1 MKNIFNYIVV
11 GIIIVLTV
19 TSCSRKKDKF
29 LNRSWHSL
37 NTKYNVL
44 YNGNVA
50 LESGKS
56 SVIAA
61 YKDNYWEILPVERLQ
76 ITDDI
81 VSSNKAKNPS
91 IELAEVKAVKAIQKH
106 GMNIKGKEKNPQ
118 IDEAYM
124 LLGKARYFD
133 NRFIPALESFN
144 YILFKYPASS
154 NINLAKIWRA
164 KTNLRLQNEDIAIE
178 NLKKLIELEDLS
190 KYDRAEATSTLAQA
204 YITNKA
210 LDSAITQLQVASRL
224 TRNNEQRGR
233 LHFIEG
239 QLYSTL
245 GKKDS
250 ANLAFDKVID
260 LNRRTPRVYMISAHL
275 EKIKNFDLKNG
286 DKLALQ
292 ELLEDL
298 ETNRENR
305 PFLDKIYHQI
315 ANYQLQNGSDST
327 AISYFNKSL
336 RTNSEDDYLKV
347 VNYQTL
353 GDLNFDYSEYSLAG
367 SYYDSTLLSLK
378 ENSKSFRAIKRKR
391 ENLEDVIYYESIA
404 QDNDSILSVVAMS
417 DADKETYFQSYIET
431 LKLEE
436 EASEKAAASSGSA
449 LGASQNIVTKK
460 GKSFYFYN
468 PTTVAFGKNEFIRI
482 WGDRA
487 LEPNWRWSSKS
498 TKSDSEAPDEEAKA
512 AEAIEEE
519 EQKRYSVDFYLAQ
532 IPTEEKVLDSI
543 AKERNF
549 AYYQLGLIYKDKFKE
564 YKLAKDKLEQLL
576 KQDPEERL
584 VLPAK
589 YNLYKLYA
597 LLDLKRLQALIKSDI
612 IENHPDSRYAEILLN
627 PESALS
633 NIENSPETRYNNLY
647 AQFELGEYQQVIDG
661 CDLQIIRLDGDQ
673 IVPKLELLKVTSKAR
688 LFGFEAYK
696 EGLNF
701 VALNYPSSME
711 GKKAARM
718 YETVIPQLES
728 AEFVQDSTQT
738 NFKTIF
744 KFEASE
750 TDKIKDFE
758 EDLKIAVED
767 IDYFKLSVSKDR
779 YDTNTI
785 FVVVHGLKSVQGA
798 FGFAE
803 ILKNKNDFKISKSF
817 FGISSKNYQT
827 VQIHKNLE
835 AYLET
840 IN

>member
-1 MKNIFNYIVV
+1 LKNIFNYIVV

-19 TSCSRKKDKF
+19 TSCSRKKDRF
-29 LNRSWHSL
+29 LNRAWHSV
-37 NTKYNVL
+37 NTKYNIL

-50 LESGKS
+50 LESGKT

-81 VSSNKAKNPS
+81 DFRNKAKNLS

-118 IDEAYM
+118 IDEAFM

-133 NRFIPALESFN
+133 NRFIPALEAFN
-144 YILFKYPASS
+144 YILFKYPASN

-164 KTNLRLQNEDIAIE
+164 KTNLRLQNEDIAIK
-178 NLKKLIELEDLS
+178 NLKRLIELEDLS
-190 KYDRAEATSTLAQA
+190 KYDIVEASSTLAQA
-204 YITNKA
+204 YITTKA
-210 LDSAITQLQVASRL
+210 LDSAITQLQVASQL
-224 TRNNEQRGR
+224 TKNNEQRGR

-239 QLYSTL
+239 QLYSAL

-260 LNRRTPRVYMISAHL
+260 LNRRSPRAYMISAHL
-275 EKIKNFDLKNG
+275 EKVKNFDLKNG
-286 DKLALQ
+286 DKLELQ

-315 ANYQLQNGSDST
+315 AKYQLQNESDST

-336 RTNSEDDYLKV
+336 RTNSEDDYLKA

-417 DADKETYFQSYIET
+417 DADKEVYFQSYIET

-436 EASEKAAASSGSA
+436 EVSEKAAASTGNSF
-449 LGASQNIVTKK
+449 GASQNAVTKK

-487 LEPNWRWSSKS
+487 LETNWRWSSKS
-498 TKSDSEAPDEEAKA
+498 AQSDTETTDEIEKA
-512 AEAIEEE
+512 AEAAEEE
-519 EQKRYSVDFYLAQ
+519 EQKRYSVDYYLAQ

-564 YKLAKDKLEQLL
+564 YKRAQNKLEYLL
-576 KQDPEERL
+576 KQNPEERL

-597 LLDLKRLQALIKSDI
+597 LLDLKRLQALAKSDI
-612 IENHPDSRYAEILLN
+612 IENFPDSRYAEILLN
-627 PESALS
+627 PESALL
-633 NIENSPETRYNNLY
+633 NNENSPETLYNNLY

-701 VALNYPSSME
+701 VALNYPSSIE
-711 GKKAARM
+711 GKKAAQM
-718 YETVIPQLES
+718 HETVIPQLES
-728 AEFVQDSTQT
+728 VEFVQDSTQT

-750 TDKIKDFE
+750 TDEIKAFDE
-758 EDLKIAVED
+758 SLSTAIED
-767 IDYFKLSVSKDR
+767 IDYFKLSISKDR

-803 ILKNKNDFKISKSF
+803 ILKNKNDFIISKPF

>member
-11 GIIIVLTV
+11 GIIIVLTI

-29 LNRSWHSL
+29 LNRSWHSV

-61 YKDNYWEILPVERLQ
+61 HKDNYWEILPVERLQ
-76 ITDDI
+76 VSDDI
-81 VSSNKAKNPS
+81 VLSNKSKNLS

-118 IDEAYM
+118 IDEAFM

-133 NRFIPALESFN
+133 NRFIPALEAFN

-164 KTNLRLQNEDIAIE
+164 KTNLRLQNEDIAIK
-178 NLKKLIELEDLS
+178 NLKKLIEFENLS
-190 KYDRAEATSTLAQA
+190 KYDTVEASSTLAQA
-204 YITNKA
+204 YITTKA
-210 LDSAITQLQVASRL
+210 LDSAITQLQIASRL
-224 TRNNEQRGR
+224 TKNNEQRGR

-250 ANLAFDKVID
+250 ANLAFDKVIN
-260 LNRRTPRVYMISAHL
+260 LNRRSPRVYMINAHL
-275 EKIKNFDLKNG
+275 EKVKNFDIKNG
-286 DKLALQ
+286 DKLVLQ
-292 ELLEDL
+292 EFFEDL

-305 PFLDKIYHQI
+305 PFLDRIYHQI
-315 ANYQLQNGSDST
+315 ANYHLQNKSDST

-336 RTNSEDDYLKV
+336 RTNSQDDYLKA

-353 GDLNFDYSEYSLAG
+353 GDLNFDYSEYSVAG
-367 SYYDSTLLSLK
+367 SYYDSTSLNLK

-417 DADKETYFQSYIET
+417 EADKKVYFQTYIET
-431 LKLEE
+431 LKQEQ
-436 EASEKAAASSGSA
+436 EASDKAAASTGRA
-449 LGASQNIVTKK
+449 LGSSQTLGAKK

-487 LEPNWRWSSKS
+487 LESNWRWSSKS
-498 TKSDSEAPDEEAKA
+498 SQLDTEATDEIAIA
-512 AEAIEEE
+512 AEEE

-564 YKLAKDKLEQLL
+564 YKRAKDKLEQLL
-576 KQDPEERL
+576 KQKPEERL

-589 YNLYKLYA
+589 YNLYKIYA
-597 LLDLKRLQALIKSDI
+597 SLDLKRLQALVKSDI
-612 IENHPDSRYAEILLN
+612 IENFPDSRYAEILLN
-627 PESALS
+627 PESALL
-633 NIENSPETRYNNLY
+633 NNKNSPETLYNNLY

-661 CDLQIIRLDGDQ
+661 CDLQIIRLDGEE
-673 IVPKLELLKVTSKAR
+673 IVPKLELLKVTAKAR

-701 VALNYPSSME
+701 VALNYPSSIE
-711 GKKAARM
+711 GKKAAQM

-728 AEFVQDSTQT
+728 KEFVQDSTQT

-744 KFEASE
+744 KFEESE
-750 TDKIKDFE
+750 TDEIKAFDE
-758 EDLKIAVED
+758 SLSSAIEDV
-767 IDYFKLSVSKDR
+767 DYFKLSVSKDR
-779 YDTNTI
+779 YDANTI

-803 ILKNKNDFKISKSF
+803 ILKNINDFKISKPF

-827 VQIHKNLE
+827 IQLHKNLE

>member
-1 MKNIFNYIVV
+1 LKNSFSY
-11 GIIIVLTV
+11 IIIGVLILSTV
-19 TSCSRKKDKF
+19 SSCSRKKDRF
-29 LNRSWHSL
+29 LNRSWHSV

-44 YNGNVA
+44 FNGNVA
-50 LESGKS
+50 LESGKTA
-56 SVIAA
+56 VITD

-76 ITDDI
+76 TTDAL
-81 VSSNKAKNPS
+81 VLSKKSKNPS
-91 IELAEVKAVKAIQKH
+91 IELAEVKAIKAIQKH

-133 NRFIPALESFN
+133 NRFIPALEAFN

-164 KTNLRLQNEDIAIE
+164 KTNLRLENEEVAIQ
-178 NLKKLIELEDLS
+178 NLKKLIEFEKLS
-190 KYDRAEATSTLAQA
+190 KNDIVEASSTLAQA
-204 YITNKA
+204 YITTKS
-210 LDSAITQLQVASRL
+210 LDSAITQLQVASQL
-224 TRNNEQRGR
+224 TKNNEQRGR

-239 QLYSTL
+239 QLYSIL

-250 ANLAFDKVID
+250 ANLAFDKVIT
-260 LNRRTPRVYMISAHL
+260 LNRRSPRAYMINAHL
-275 EKIKNFDLKNG
+275 EKIKNFDPKNG
-286 DKLALQ
+286 DKIALQ
-292 ELLEDL
+292 DLLEEL

-305 PFLDKIYHQI
+305 PFLDRIYHQI
-315 ANYQLQNGSDST
+315 AQYQLLNQSDSI
-327 AISYFNKSL
+327 AISYLNKSL
-336 RTNSEDDYLKV
+336 RTNSEDDYLTAR
-347 VNYQTL
+347 NYQIL
-353 GDLNFDYSEYSLAG
+353 GDLKFDYSEYSLAG
-367 SYYDSTLLSLK
+367 SYYDSTLLKLK
-378 ENSKSFRAIKRKR
+378 ENSKPYRAIKRKR
-391 ENLEDVIYYESIA
+391 DNLEDVIYYESIA
-404 QDNDSILSVVAMS
+404 KDNDSILSVVAMS
-417 DADKETYFQSYIET
+417 DTEKETYFQSYIDT
-431 LKLEE
+431 LKS
-436 EASEKAAASSGSA
+436 EALKKAAQSSENSFA
-449 LGASQNIVTKK
+449 TSQNSVTKK

-487 LEPNWRWSSKS
+487 LETNWRWSSKS
-498 TKSDSEAPDEEAKA
+498 AQSDLNEADEIAKA
-512 AEAIEEE
+512 EASEQ
-519 EQKRYSVDFYLAQ
+519 QKRFSVDYYLAQ
-532 IPTEEKVLDSI
+532 LPTQQKALDSI
-543 AKERNF
+543 SKERNF

-564 YKLAKDKLEQLL
+564 YKLAQDKLEQLL
-576 KQDPEERL
+576 KQNPEERL

-597 LLDLKRLQALIKSDI
+597 LLDLKRLQALIKRDI
-612 IENHPDSRYAEILLN
+612 IENHPDSRYAEVLLN

-633 NIENSPETRYNNLY
+633 NNENSPETLYNNLFT
-647 AQFELGEYQQVIDG
+647 QFEMGEYQQVIEG

-673 IVPKLELLKVTSKAR
+673 ILPKLELLKVTAKAR

-701 VALNYPSSME
+701 VALNYPNSIE

-750 TDKIKDFE
+750 TDEIKEFE
-758 EDLKIAVED
+758 ETLNTAIED
-767 IDYFKLSVSKDR
+767 VDYFKLSVSKDR
-779 YDTNTI
+779 YNTNTI

-798 FGFAE
+798 FGFVE
-803 ILKNKNDFKISKSF
+803 ILKDKSDLEISRPF

-835 AYLET
+835 SYLET

>member
-1 MKNIFNYIVV
+1 LKNIFSY
-11 GIIIVLTV
+11 IIIGVLILSTV
-19 TSCSRKKDKF
+19 SSCSRKKDRF
-29 LNRSWHSL
+29 LNRSWHSV

-44 YNGNVA
+44 FNGNVA
-50 LESGKS
+50 LESGKNT
-56 SVIAA
+56 VITT
-61 YKDNYWEILPVERLQ
+61 YKDNYWEILPIERLQ
-76 ITDDI
+76 TTDAITL
-81 VSSNKAKNPS
+81 NNTAKNPS

-133 NRFIPALESFN
+133 NRFIPAIEAFN

-164 KTNLRLQNEDIAIE
+164 KTNLRLQNEEVAIQ
-178 NLKKLIELEDLS
+178 NLKKLIELEELS
-190 KYDRAEATSTLAQA
+190 KHDMVEASSTLAQA
-204 YITNKA
+204 YITTKS

-224 TRNNEQRGR
+224 TKNNEQRGR
-233 LHFIEG
+233 FYFIEG

-250 ANLAFDKVID
+250 ANLAFDKVIG
-260 LNRRTPRVYMISAHL
+260 LNRRSPRAYMINAHL
-275 EKIKNFDLKNG
+275 EKIKNFDPKNG
-286 DKLALQ
+286 DKIALQ
-292 ELLEDL
+292 DLLEGL

-305 PFLDKIYHQI
+305 PFLDRIYHQI
-315 ANYQLQNGSDST
+315 AQYQLQNQSDSI

-336 RTNSEDDYLKV
+336 RTNSEDDYLTAK
-347 VNYQTL
+347 NYQIL

-367 SYYDSTLLSLK
+367 SYYDSTLLKLV
-378 ENSKSFRAIKRKR
+378 ENSKPYRAIKRKR
-391 ENLEDVIYYESIA
+391 DNLEDVIYYESIA
-404 QDNDSILSVVAMS
+404 QVNDSILSVVAMS
-417 DADKETYFQSYIET
+417 DTEKETYFQSYIET
-431 LKLEE
+431 LKS
-436 EASEKAAASSGSA
+436 EALKKAVQSSENAF
-449 LGASQNIVTKK
+449 GASQNSVTKK

-487 LEPNWRWSSKS
+487 LETNWRWSSKS
-498 TKSDSEAPDEEAKA
+498 AQSDLKEVDEITKTS
-512 AEAIEEE
+512 EE
-519 EQKRYSVDFYLAQ
+519 EQQKRFSVEYYLAQ
-532 IPTEEKVLDSI
+532 LPTQEKVLDSI
-543 AKERNF
+543 SKERNF

-564 YKLAKDKLEQLL
+564 HKLAQDKLEQLL
-576 KQDPEERL
+576 KQNPEERL

-627 PESALS
+627 PESALA
-633 NIENSPETRYNNLY
+633 NNENSPETRYNNLY
-647 AQFELGEYQQVIDG
+647 AQFELGEYQQVIEG

-673 IVPKLELLKVTSKAR
+673 IVPKLELLKVTAKAR

-701 VALNYPSSME
+701 VALNYPSSIE

-750 TDKIKDFE
+750 ADEIKEFKE
-758 EDLKIAVED
+758 TLSTAIEDV
-767 IDYFKLSVSKDR
+767 DYFKLSVSKDR

-803 ILKNKNDFKISKSF
+803 ILKDKNDLEISRPF

-835 AYLET
+835 SYLET

>member
-1 MKNIFNYIVV
+1 
-11 GIIIVLTV
+11 
-19 TSCSRKKDKF
+19 
-29 LNRSWHSL
+29 
-37 NTKYNVL
+37 
-44 YNGNVA
+44 
-50 LESGKS
+50 
-56 SVIAA
+56 
-61 YKDNYWEILPVERLQ
+61 
-76 ITDDI
+76 
-81 VSSNKAKNPS
+81 
-91 IELAEVKAVKAIQKH
+91 
-106 GMNIKGKEKNPQ
+106 
-118 IDEAYM
+118 
-124 LLGKARYFD
+124 
-133 NRFIPALESFN
+133 
-144 YILFKYPASS
+144 
-154 NINLAKIWRA
+154 
-164 KTNLRLQNEDIAIE
+164 
-178 NLKKLIELEDLS
+178 
-190 KYDRAEATSTLAQA
+190 
-204 YITNKA
+204 
-210 LDSAITQLQVASRL
+210 
-224 TRNNEQRGR
+224 
-233 LHFIEG
+233 
-239 QLYSTL
+239 
-245 GKKDS
+245 
-250 ANLAFDKVID
+250 
-260 LNRRTPRVYMISAHL
+260 MISAHL
-275 EKIKNFDLKNG
+275 EKVKNFDLENG

-315 ANYQLQNGSDST
+315 AKYQLQNQSDSI

-336 RTNSEDDYLKV
+336 RTNSEDDYLKAI
-347 VNYQTL
+347 NYQTL

-367 SYYDSTLLSLK
+367 SYYDSTLLNLK

-417 DADKETYFQSYIET
+417 DADKEVYFQSYIET

-436 EASEKAAASSGSA
+436 ASEKAAASTGNSF
-449 LGASQNIVTKK
+449 GASQNAVTKK

-487 LEPNWRWSSKS
+487 LETNWRWSSKS
-498 TKSDSEAPDEEAKA
+498 AQSDTEATDEIEKA
-512 AEAIEEE
+512 AEAAEEE

-532 IPTEEKVLDSI
+532 IPTEETVLDSI

-564 YKLAKDKLEQLL
+564 YKRAQSKLEQLL
-576 KQDPEERL
+576 KQNPEERL

-597 LLDLKRLQALIKSDI
+597 LLDLKRLQALAKSDI
-612 IENHPDSRYAEILLN
+612 IENFPDSRYAEILLN
-627 PESALS
+627 PESALL
-633 NIENSPETRYNNLY
+633 NNENSPETLYNNLY

-673 IVPKLELLKVTSKAR
+673 IVPKLELLKVTAKAR

-701 VALNYPSSME
+701 VALNYPSSIE
-711 GKKAARM
+711 GKKAAQM
-718 YETVIPQLES
+718 YATVIPQLES
-728 AEFVQDSTQT
+728 VEFVQDSTQT

-750 TDKIKDFE
+750 TDEIKAFDE
-758 EDLKIAVED
+758 SLSTAIED
-767 IDYFKLSVSKDR
+767 IDYFKLSISKDR

-803 ILKNKNDFKISKSF
+803 ILKNKNDFIISKPF

-827 VQIHKNLE
+827 VQIYKNLE

>member
-1 MKNIFNYIVV
+1 MKNSFNYIIV
-11 GIIIVLTV
+11 GILILLTV
-19 TSCSRKKDKF
+19 SSCSRKKDRF
-29 LNRSWHSL
+29 INRSWHAV
-37 NTKYNVL
+37 NTKYNIL
-44 YNGNVA
+44 FNGNVA
-50 LESGKS
+50 LESGKND
-56 SVIAA
+56 VITA

-76 ITDDI
+76 ISDAI
-81 VSSNKAKNPS
+81 VLDNKAKNSS

-133 NRFIPALESFN
+133 NRFIPALEAFN

-164 KTNLRLQNEDIAIE
+164 KTNIRLQNEDVAIQ
-178 NLKKLIELEDLS
+178 NLKKLIELEKLS
-190 KYDRAEATSTLAQA
+190 KYDIVEASSTLAQA
-204 YITNKA
+204 YITTKS
-210 LDSAITQLQVASRL
+210 LDSAITQLQMASKL
-224 TRNNEQRGR
+224 TKNNEQRGR

-239 QLYSTL
+239 QLYSNL

-250 ANLAFDKVID
+250 ANLAFDKVIA
-260 LNRRTPRVYMISAHL
+260 LNRRSPRVYMINAHL
-275 EKIKNFDLKNG
+275 EKIKNFDSKNG
-286 DKLALQ
+286 DKIALQ
-292 ELLEDL
+292 DLLEDL

-305 PFLDKIYHQI
+305 PFLDRIYHQI
-315 ANYQLQNGSDST
+315 AQYQLQNQSDST

-336 RTNSEDDYLKV
+336 RTNSEDQLLTAT
-347 VNYQTL
+347 NYQIL

-367 SYYDSTLLSLK
+367 SYYDSTLLNLK
-378 ENSKSFRAIKRKR
+378 ENSKPFREIKRKR
-391 ENLEDVIYYESIA
+391 DNLEDVIYYETIA
-404 QDNDSILSVVAMS
+404 RDNDSILSVVAMS
-417 DADKETYFQSYIET
+417 NKEREAYYQTYIEN
-431 LKLEE
+431 LKA
-436 EASEKAAASSGSA
+436 EAEALKKAEKSSENSFGIAQNSGF
-449 LGASQNIVTKK
+449 KK
-460 GKSFYFYN
+460 GKSFYFYS

-487 LEPNWRWSSKS
+487 LETNWRWSSESTQQGVKS
-498 TKSDSEAPDEEAKA
+498 EDEIVKVSK
-512 AEAIEEE
+512 EE
-519 EQKRYSVDFYLAQ
+519 EQKRYSVDYYLAQ
-532 IPTEEKVLDSI
+532 LPTQENVLDSI
-543 AKERNF
+543 SKERNF

-564 YKLAKDKLEQLL
+564 YKLSKDKLEQLL
-576 KQDPEERL
+576 NQNPEERL
-584 VLPAK
+584 ILPAK
-589 YNLYKLYA
+589 YNLYKVYA
-597 LLDLKRLQALIKSDI
+597 LLDLKRLQALAKADI
-612 IENHPDSRYAEILLN
+612 IENHPESRYAEILLN

-633 NIENSPETRYNNLY
+633 NNENSPETLYNNLY
-647 AQFELGEYQQVIDG
+647 AQFESGEYQQVIEG

-673 IVPKLELLKVTSKAR
+673 IIPKLELLKVTAKAR
-688 LFGFEAYK
+688 LFGFETYK

-701 VALNYPSSME
+701 VALNYPSSIE

-744 KFEASE
+744 KFKTSE
-750 TDKIKDFE
+750 TDEIKTFE
-758 EDLKIAVED
+758 ETLSTAIED
-767 IDYFKLSVSKDR
+767 VDYFKLSVSKDR

-798 FGFAE
+798 FGFVE
-803 ILKNKNDFKISKSF
+803 ILKDKNDLEISKPF

>member
-1 MKNIFNYIVV
+1 LKNIFNYIVV

-29 LNRSWHSL
+29 LNRSWHSV

-50 LESGKS
+50 LESGKA

-91 IELAEVKAVKAIQKH
+91 IELAEIKAVKAIQKH

-118 IDEAYM
+118 IDETYM

-133 NRFIPALESFN
+133 NRFIPALEAFN

-154 NINLAKIWRA
+154 NINLAKVWRA
-164 KTNLRLQNEDIAIE
+164 KTNLRLQNEDVAIK
-178 NLKKLIELEDLS
+178 NLKKLIQSEELS
-190 KYDRAEATSTLAQA
+190 KYDTVEASSTLAQA
-204 YITNKA
+204 YITTKA
-210 LDSAITQLQVASRL
+210 LDSAITQLQVASQL

-260 LNRRTPRVYMISAHL
+260 LNRRTPRAYMISAHL
-275 EKIKNFDLKNG
+275 EKIKNFDSENG

-315 ANYQLQNGSDST
+315 AKYQLQNESDST

-336 RTNSEDDYLKV
+336 RTNSEDDYLKA

-378 ENSKSFRAIKRKR
+378 ENSKSFRVIKRKR

-417 DADKETYFQSYIET
+417 DADKETYFQSYIDT
-431 LKLEE
+431 LKAE
-436 EASEKAAASSGSA
+436 EASKKAAASSGNAFETS
-449 LGASQNIVTKK
+449 LNVVTKK

-468 PTTVAFGKNEFIRI
+468 PTTVAYGKNEFIKV

-487 LEPNWRWSSKS
+487 LETNWRWSSKR
-498 TKSDSEAPDEEAKA
+498 TLTDIEAA
-512 AEAIEEE
+512 AETEAAAEQED
-519 EQKRYSVDFYLAQ
+519 QKRYSVDFYLAQ

-543 AKERNF
+543 SKERNF

-576 KQDPEERL
+576 KQNPEERL

-627 PESALS
+627 PESALL
-633 NIENSPETRYNNLY
+633 NNENSPETLYNNLY

-661 CDLQIIRLDGDQ
+661 CDLQIIRLDGEE

-696 EGLNF
+696 EGLNY
-701 VALNYPSSME
+701 VALNYPSSIE

-718 YETVIPQLES
+718 YETVIPQLENM
-728 AEFVQDSTQT
+728 EFVQDSTQT

-750 TDKIKDFE
+750 TDEIKAFDE
-758 EDLKIAVED
+758 SLSTAIED
-767 IDYFKLSVSKDR
+767 IDYFKLSISKDR

-803 ILKNKNDFKISKSF
+803 ILKNKNDFIISKPF

>member
-1 MKNIFNYIVV
+1 MKNIFNYIAI
-11 GIIIVLTV
+11 GVLILSTV
-19 TSCSRKKDKF
+19 SSCSRKKDRF
-29 LNRSWHSL
+29 LNRSWHSV

-44 YNGNVA
+44 FNGNVA
-50 LESGKS
+50 LESGKNA
-56 SVIAA
+56 VITT
-61 YKDNYWEILPVERLQ
+61 YKDNYWEILPIERLQ
-76 ITDDI
+76 TTDAITL
-81 VSSNKAKNPS
+81 NNTAKNPS

-133 NRFIPALESFN
+133 NRFIPAIEAFN

-164 KTNLRLQNEDIAIE
+164 KTNLRLQNEEVAIQ
-178 NLKKLIELEDLS
+178 NLKKLIELEELS
-190 KYDRAEATSTLAQA
+190 KHDMVEASSTLAQA
-204 YITNKA
+204 YITTKS
-210 LDSAITQLQVASRL
+210 LDSAITQLQVASQL
-224 TRNNEQRGR
+224 TKNNEQRGR
-233 LHFIEG
+233 FYFIEG
-239 QLYSTL
+239 QLYSTI

-250 ANLAFDKVID
+250 ANLAFDKVIG
-260 LNRRTPRVYMISAHL
+260 LNRRSPRAYMINAHL
-275 EKIKNFDLKNG
+275 EKIKNFDPKNG
-286 DKLALQ
+286 DKIALQ
-292 ELLEDL
+292 DLLEEL

-305 PFLDKIYHQI
+305 PFLDRIYHQI
-315 ANYQLQNGSDST
+315 AQYQLQNQSDSI

-336 RTNSEDDYLKV
+336 RTNSEDDYLTAK
-347 VNYQTL
+347 NYQIL

-367 SYYDSTLLSLK
+367 SYYDSTLLKLK
-378 ENSKSFRAIKRKR
+378 ENSKPYRAIKRKR
-391 ENLEDVIYYESIA
+391 DNLEDVIYYESIA
-404 QDNDSILSVVAMS
+404 QVNDSILRIVAMS
-417 DADKETYFQSYIET
+417 DTEKETYFQSYIET
-431 LKLEE
+431 LKS
-436 EASEKAAASSGSA
+436 EALKKAVQSSENAF
-449 LGASQNIVTKK
+449 GASQNSITKK

-487 LEPNWRWSSKS
+487 LETNWRWTSKS
-498 TKSDSEAPDEEAKA
+498 AQSDLKEVDEITKTA
-512 AEAIEEE
+512 EE
-519 EQKRYSVDFYLAQ
+519 EQQKRFSVEYYLAQ
-532 IPTEEKVLDSI
+532 LPTQEKVLDSI
-543 AKERNF
+543 SKERNF
-549 AYYQLGLIYKDKFKE
+549 AYYKLGLIYKDKFKE
-564 YKLAKDKLEQLL
+564 YKLAQDKLEQLL
-576 KQDPEERL
+576 KQNPEERL

-633 NIENSPETRYNNLY
+633 NNENSPEARYNNLY
-647 AQFELGEYQQVIDG
+647 AQFELGEYQQVIEG

-673 IVPKLELLKVTSKAR
+673 IVPKLELLKVTAKAR

-701 VALNYPSSME
+701 VALNYPSSIE

-750 TDKIKDFE
+750 TDEIKEFKE
-758 EDLKIAVED
+758 TLSTAIED

-803 ILKNKNDFKISKSF
+803 ILKDKNDLEISRPF

-835 AYLET
+835 SYLET

>member
-1 MKNIFNYIVV
+1 MKNNFSY
-11 GIIIVLTV
+11 IIIGVLILSTV
-19 TSCSRKKDKF
+19 SSCSRKKDRF
-29 LNRSWHSL
+29 LNRSWHSV

-44 YNGNVA
+44 FNGNVA
-50 LESGKS
+50 LESGKTA
-56 SVIAA
+56 VITD

-76 ITDDI
+76 TTDAL
-81 VSSNKAKNPS
+81 VLSKKSKNSS
-91 IELAEVKAVKAIQKH
+91 IELAEVKAIKAIQKH

-133 NRFIPALESFN
+133 NRFIPALEAFN

-164 KTNLRLQNEDIAIE
+164 KTNLRLENEEVAIQ
-178 NLKKLIELEDLS
+178 NLKKLIEFEKLS
-190 KYDRAEATSTLAQA
+190 KYDIVEASSTLAQA
-204 YITNKA
+204 YITTKS
-210 LDSAITQLQVASRL
+210 LDSAITQLQVASQL
-224 TRNNEQRGR
+224 TKNNEQRGR

-239 QLYSTL
+239 QLYSIL

-250 ANLAFDKVID
+250 ANLAFDKVIA
-260 LNRRTPRVYMISAHL
+260 LNRRSPRTYMINAHL
-275 EKIKNFDLKNG
+275 EKIKNFDPKNG
-286 DKLALQ
+286 DKIALQ
-292 ELLEDL
+292 DLLEEL

-305 PFLDKIYHQI
+305 PFLDRIYHQI
-315 ANYQLQNGSDST
+315 AQYQLLNQSDSI
-327 AISYFNKSL
+327 AISYLNKSL
-336 RTNSEDDYLKV
+336 RTNSEDDYLTAR
-347 VNYQTL
+347 NYQIL
-353 GDLNFDYSEYSLAG
+353 GDLKFDYSEYSLAG
-367 SYYDSTLLSLK
+367 SYYDSTLLKLK
-378 ENSKSFRAIKRKR
+378 ENSKPYRAIKRKR
-391 ENLEDVIYYESIA
+391 DNLEDVIYYESIA
-404 QDNDSILSVVAMS
+404 KDNDSILSVVAMS
-417 DADKETYFQSYIET
+417 DTEKETYFQSYIDT
-431 LKLEE
+431 LKS
-436 EASEKAAASSGSA
+436 EALKKAAQSSENSFA
-449 LGASQNIVTKK
+449 TSQNSLTKK

-487 LEPNWRWSSKS
+487 LETNWRWSSKS
-498 TKSDSEAPDEEAKA
+498 AQSDLNEADEIAKA
-512 AEAIEEE
+512 EASEQ
-519 EQKRYSVDFYLAQ
+519 QKRFSVDYYLAQ
-532 IPTEEKVLDSI
+532 LPTQQKALDSI
-543 AKERNF
+543 SKERNF

-564 YKLAKDKLEQLL
+564 YKLAQDKLEQLL
-576 KQDPEERL
+576 KQNPEERL

-597 LLDLKRLQALIKSDI
+597 LLDLKRLQALIKRDI
-612 IENHPDSRYAEILLN
+612 IENHPDSRYAEVLLN

-633 NIENSPETRYNNLY
+633 NNENSPETLYNNLY
-647 AQFELGEYQQVIDG
+647 TQFEMGEYQHVIEG

-673 IVPKLELLKVTSKAR
+673 ILPKLELLKVTAKAR

-701 VALNYPSSME
+701 VALNYPSSIE

-718 YETVIPQLES
+718 YETVIPELES

-750 TDKIKDFE
+750 TDEIKEFE
-758 EDLKIAVED
+758 ETLNTAIED
-767 IDYFKLSVSKDR
+767 VDYFKLSVSKDR
-779 YDTNTI
+779 YNTNTI

-798 FGFAE
+798 FGFVE
-803 ILKNKNDFKISKSF
+803 ILKDKSDLEISRPF

-835 AYLET
+835 SYLET

>member
-1 MKNIFNYIVV
+1 MKNSFSY
-11 GIIIVLTV
+11 IIIGVLILSTV
-19 TSCSRKKDKF
+19 SSCSRKKDRF
-29 LNRSWHSL
+29 LNRSWHSV

-44 YNGNVA
+44 FNGNVA
-50 LESGKS
+50 LESGKTA
-56 SVIAA
+56 VITD

-76 ITDDI
+76 TTDAL
-81 VSSNKAKNPS
+81 VLSKKSKNPS
-91 IELAEVKAVKAIQKH
+91 IELAEVKAIKAIQKH

-133 NRFIPALESFN
+133 NRFIPALEAFN

-164 KTNLRLQNEDIAIE
+164 KTNLRLENEEVAIQ
-178 NLKKLIELEDLS
+178 NLKKLIEFEKLS
-190 KYDRAEATSTLAQA
+190 KNDIVEASSTLAQA
-204 YITNKA
+204 YITTKS
-210 LDSAITQLQVASRL
+210 LDSAITQLQVASQL
-224 TRNNEQRGR
+224 TKNNEQRGR

-239 QLYSTL
+239 QLYSIL

-250 ANLAFDKVID
+250 ANLAFDKVIA
-260 LNRRTPRVYMISAHL
+260 LNRRSPRAYMINAHL
-275 EKIKNFDLKNG
+275 EKIKNFDPKNG
-286 DKLALQ
+286 DKIALQ
-292 ELLEDL
+292 DLLEEL

-305 PFLDKIYHQI
+305 PFLDRIYHQI
-315 ANYQLQNGSDST
+315 AQYQLLNQSDSI
-327 AISYFNKSL
+327 AISYLNKSL
-336 RTNSEDDYLKV
+336 RTNSEDDYLTAR
-347 VNYQTL
+347 NYQIL
-353 GDLNFDYSEYSLAG
+353 GDLKFDYSEYSLAG
-367 SYYDSTLLSLK
+367 SYYDSTLLKLK
-378 ENSKSFRAIKRKR
+378 ENSKPYRAIKRKR
-391 ENLEDVIYYESIA
+391 DNLEDVIYYESIA
-404 QDNDSILSVVAMS
+404 KDNDSILSVVAMS
-417 DADKETYFQSYIET
+417 DPEKETYFQSYIDT
-431 LKLEE
+431 LKS
-436 EASEKAAASSGSA
+436 EALKKAAQSSENSFA
-449 LGASQNIVTKK
+449 TSQNSVTKK

-487 LEPNWRWSSKS
+487 LETNWRWSSKS
-498 TKSDSEAPDEEAKA
+498 AQSDLNEADEIAKA
-512 AEAIEEE
+512 EASEQ
-519 EQKRYSVDFYLAQ
+519 QKRFSVDYYLAQ
-532 IPTEEKVLDSI
+532 LPTQQKALDSI
-543 AKERNF
+543 SKERNF

-564 YKLAKDKLEQLL
+564 YKLAQDKLEQLL
-576 KQDPEERL
+576 KQNPEERL

-597 LLDLKRLQALIKSDI
+597 LLDLKRLQALIKRDI
-612 IENHPDSRYAEILLN
+612 IENHPDSRYAEVLLN

-633 NIENSPETRYNNLY
+633 NNENSPETLYNNLY
-647 AQFELGEYQQVIDG
+647 TQFEMGEYQQVIEG

-673 IVPKLELLKVTSKAR
+673 ILPKLELLKVTAKAR

-701 VALNYPSSME
+701 VALNYPSSIE

-750 TDKIKDFE
+750 TDEIKEFE
-758 EDLKIAVED
+758 ETLNTAIED
-767 IDYFKLSVSKDR
+767 VDYFKLSVSKDR
-779 YDTNTI
+779 YNTNTI

-798 FGFAE
+798 FGFVE
-803 ILKNKNDFKISKSF
+803 ILKDKSDLEISRPF

-835 AYLET
+835 SYLET

>member
-1 MKNIFNYIVV
+1 MKNSSKYIVV
-11 GIIIVLTV
+11 GILIVLTIS
-19 TSCSRKKDKF
+19 SCSRKKDRF
-29 LNRSWHSL
+29 LNRSWHAV

-44 YNGNVA
+44 FNGNVA

-56 SVIAA
+56 DVITA
-61 YKDNYWEILPVERLQ
+61 YKDNYWDILPVERLQ
-76 ITDDI
+76 ITDPIDL
-81 VSSNKAKNPS
+81 SDKSKNSS

-133 NRFIPALESFN
+133 NRFIPALEAFN

-164 KTNLRLQNEDIAIE
+164 KTNLRLQNEDIAIQ
-178 NLKKLIELEDLS
+178 NLKKLIEFEELS
-190 KYDRAEATSTLAQA
+190 KYDIVEASSTLAQA
-204 YITNKA
+204 YITTKS
-210 LDSAITQLQVASRL
+210 LDSALTHLQVASKL
-224 TRNNEQRGR
+224 TKNNEQRGR

-245 GKKDS
+245 GIKDS
-250 ANLAFDKVID
+250 ANLAFDKVIA
-260 LNRRTPRVYMISAHL
+260 LNRRSPRAYMISAYL
-275 EKIKNFDLKNG
+275 EKIKNFDLKTG
-286 DKLALQ
+286 DKIALQ

-305 PFLDKIYHQI
+305 PFLDRIYHQI
-315 ANYQLQNGSDST
+315 ANYNLQNQSDST

-336 RTNSEDDYLKV
+336 RTNSEDDYLTAK
-347 VNYQTL
+347 NYQTL

-367 SYYDSTLLSLK
+367 SYYDSTLLHLK
-378 ENSKSFRAIKRKR
+378 ENTKPFRAIKRKR
-391 ENLEDVIYYESIA
+391 DNLEDVIYYESIA
-404 QDNDSILSVVAMS
+404 QNNDSILGIVALS
-417 DADKETYFQSYIET
+417 DADKELYFQTYIET
-431 LKLEE
+431 LKS
-436 EASEKAAASSGSA
+436 EAEALKKETQSTDNSFGATQKSGF
-449 LGASQNIVTKK
+449 KK
-460 GKSFYFYN
+460 GKSFYFYT

-487 LEPNWRWSSKS
+487 LGTNWRWSGKS
-498 TKSDSEAPDEEAKA
+498 TQQDSKAEDEIAKA
-512 AEAIEEE
+512 AKEE
-519 EQKRYSVDFYLAQ
+519 EQKQFSVEYYLAQ
-532 IPTEEKVLDSI
+532 LPTQQSVLDSI
-543 AKERNF
+543 SKERNF
-549 AYYQLGLIYKDKFKE
+549 AYYQLGLIYKDKFKD
-564 YKLAKDKLEQLL
+564 YKRAQNKLEQLL
-576 KQDPEERL
+576 KQNPEERL

-597 LLDLKRLQALIKSDI
+597 LLDYKRLQALTKTDI

-627 PESALS
+627 PESALL
-633 NIENSPETRYNNLY
+633 NTENSPETVYNNLY
-647 AQFELGEYQQVIDG
+647 AQFELGEYQQVIEG
-661 CDLQIIRLDGDQ
+661 CELQIIRLDGDQ
-673 IVPKLELLKVTSKAR
+673 IVPKLELLKVTAKAR

-701 VALNYPSSME
+701 VALNYPSSIE

-750 TDKIKDFE
+750 TDVIKTFKE
-758 EDLKIAVED
+758 TLSTAIEDV
-767 IDYFKLSVSKDR
+767 DYFKLSVSKDL

-798 FGFAE
+798 FGFVE
-803 ILKNKNDFKISKSF
+803 ILKDKNDLEISKPF

>member
-1 MKNIFNYIVV
+1 MKNSFSYIVIGV
-11 GIIIVLTV
+11 LILSIVS
-19 TSCSRKKDKF
+19 SCSRKKDRF
-29 LNRSWHSL
+29 LNRSWHSV

-44 YNGNVA
+44 FNGNVA
-50 LESGKS
+50 LESGKNA
-56 SVIAA
+56 VITA

-76 ITDDI
+76 TTDAI
-81 VSSNKAKNPS
+81 VLGNKAKNPS

-133 NRFIPALESFN
+133 NRFIPALEAFN

-164 KTNLRLQNEDIAIE
+164 KTNLRLQNEEGAIQ
-178 NLKKLIELEDLS
+178 NLKKLIELEELS
-190 KYDRAEATSTLAQA
+190 KYDIVEASSALAQA
-204 YITNKA
+204 YITTKS
-210 LDSAITQLQVASRL
+210 LDSAITQLQVAAQL
-224 TRNNEQRGR
+224 TKNNEQRGR

-250 ANLAFDKVID
+250 ANLAFDKVIA
-260 LNRRTPRVYMISAHL
+260 LNRRSPRIYMINAHL
-275 EKIKNFDLKNG
+275 EKIKNFDPKNG
-286 DKLALQ
+286 DKIALQ
-292 ELLEDL
+292 DLLEDL

-305 PFLDKIYHQI
+305 PFLDRIYHQI
-315 ANYQLQNGSDST
+315 AQYKLQNQSDSI

-336 RTNSEDDYLKV
+336 RTNSEDDYLTAK
-347 VNYQTL
+347 NYQIL

-367 SYYDSTLLSLK
+367 SYYDSTLLKLV
-378 ENSKSFRAIKRKR
+378 ENSKPYRAIKRKR
-391 ENLEDVIYYESIA
+391 DNLEDVIYYESIA
-404 QDNDSILSVVAMS
+404 QENDSILSVVAMS
-417 DADKETYFQSYIET
+417 DTEKETYFQSYIET
-431 LKLEE
+431 LKS
-436 EASEKAAASSGSA
+436 EALKKAAQSSENA
-449 LGASQNIVTKK
+449 FAASQNSVTKK

-468 PTTVAFGKNEFIRI
+468 QTTVAFGKNEFIRI

-487 LEPNWRWSSKS
+487 LETNWRWSSKPK
-498 TKSDSEAPDEEAKA
+498 KSDLKQAEEIAKA
-512 AEAIEEE
+512 AEE
-519 EQKRYSVDFYLAQ
+519 EQQKRFSVDYYLAQ
-532 IPTEEKVLDSI
+532 LPTQEKVLDSI
-543 AKERNF
+543 SKERNF

-576 KQDPEERL
+576 KQNPEERL

-597 LLDLKRLQALIKSDI
+597 LLDLKRLQALIKNDI

-633 NIENSPETRYNNLY
+633 NNENSPETRYNNLY
-647 AQFELGEYQQVIDG
+647 AQFELGEYQQVIEG
-661 CDLQIIRLDGDQ
+661 CDIQIIRLDGDQ
-673 IVPKLELLKVTSKAR
+673 IVPKLELLKVTAKAR
-688 LFGFEAYK
+688 LFGFETYK

-701 VALNYPSSME
+701 VALNYPSSIE
-711 GKKAARM
+711 GKKAAHM

-750 TDKIKDFE
+750 ADEIKEFKE
-758 EDLKIAVED
+758 TLSTAIEDV
-767 IDYFKLSVSKDR
+767 DYFKLSISKDR

-798 FGFAE
+798 FGFVE
-803 ILKNKNDFKISKSF
+803 ILKDKNDLEISKPF

-835 AYLET
+835 SYLET

>member
-1 MKNIFNYIVV
+1 LKNIFSY
-11 GIIIVLTV
+11 IIIGVLILSTV
-19 TSCSRKKDKF
+19 SSCSRKKDRF
-29 LNRSWHSL
+29 LNRSWHSV

-44 YNGNVA
+44 FNGNVA
-50 LESGKS
+50 LESGKNA
-56 SVIAA
+56 VITT
-61 YKDNYWEILPVERLQ
+61 YKDNYWEILPIERLQ
-76 ITDDI
+76 TTDAITL
-81 VSSNKAKNPS
+81 NNTAKNPS

-133 NRFIPALESFN
+133 NRFIPAIEAFN

-164 KTNLRLQNEDIAIE
+164 KTNLRLQNEEVAIQ
-178 NLKKLIELEDLS
+178 NLKKLIELEELS
-190 KYDRAEATSTLAQA
+190 KHDMVEASSTLAQA
-204 YITNKA
+204 YITTKS

-224 TRNNEQRGR
+224 TKNNEQRGR
-233 LHFIEG
+233 FYFIEG

-250 ANLAFDKVID
+250 ANLAFDKVIG
-260 LNRRTPRVYMISAHL
+260 LNRRSPRAYMINAHL
-275 EKIKNFDLKNG
+275 EKIKNFDPKNG
-286 DKLALQ
+286 DKIALQ
-292 ELLEDL
+292 DLLEDL

-305 PFLDKIYHQI
+305 PFLDRIYHQI
-315 ANYQLQNGSDST
+315 AQYKLQNQSDSI

-336 RTNSEDDYLKV
+336 RTNSEDDYLTAK
-347 VNYQTL
+347 NYQIL

-367 SYYDSTLLSLK
+367 SYYDSTLLKLV
-378 ENSKSFRAIKRKR
+378 ENSKPYRAIKRKR
-391 ENLEDVIYYESIA
+391 DNLEDVIYYESIA
-404 QDNDSILSVVAMS
+404 QANDSILSVVAMS
-417 DADKETYFQSYIET
+417 DTEKETYFQSYIET
-431 LKLEE
+431 LKS
-436 EASEKAAASSGSA
+436 EALKKAVQSSENAF
-449 LGASQNIVTKK
+449 GASQNSVTKK

-487 LEPNWRWSSKS
+487 LETNWRWSSKS
-498 TKSDSEAPDEEAKA
+498 AQSDLKEVDEITKTS
-512 AEAIEEE
+512 EE
-519 EQKRYSVDFYLAQ
+519 EQQKRFSVEYYLAQ
-532 IPTEEKVLDSI
+532 LPTQEKVLDSI
-543 AKERNF
+543 SKERNF

-564 YKLAKDKLEQLL
+564 HKLAQDKLEQLL
-576 KQDPEERL
+576 KQNPEERL

-627 PESALS
+627 PESALA
-633 NIENSPETRYNNLY
+633 NNENSPETRYNNLY
-647 AQFELGEYQQVIDG
+647 AQFELGKYQQVIEG

-673 IVPKLELLKVTSKAR
+673 IVPKLELLKVTAKAR

-701 VALNYPSSME
+701 VALNYPSSIE

-750 TDKIKDFE
+750 ADEIKEFKE
-758 EDLKIAVED
+758 TLSTAIEDV
-767 IDYFKLSVSKDR
+767 DYFKLSVSKDR

-803 ILKNKNDFKISKSF
+803 ILKDKNDLEISRPF

-835 AYLET
+835 SYLET

>member
-1 MKNIFNYIVV
+1 MKNIINYIVV

-29 LNRSWHSL
+29 LNRSWHSV

-76 ITDDI
+76 ISDDI
-81 VSSNKAKNPS
+81 DLSNKAKNPS

-118 IDEAYM
+118 IDEAFM

-133 NRFIPALESFN
+133 NRFIPALEAFN

-164 KTNLRLQNEDIAIE
+164 KTNLRLQNEDIAIK
-178 NLKKLIELEDLS
+178 NLKKLIEFEDLS
-190 KYDRAEATSTLAQA
+190 KYDIVEASSTLAQA
-204 YITNKA
+204 YITTKA
-210 LDSAITQLQVASRL
+210 LDSAITHLQVASKL
-224 TRNNEQRGR
+224 TKNNEQRGR

-239 QLYSTL
+239 QLYSAL
-245 GKKDS
+245 GVKDS

-260 LNRRTPRVYMISAHL
+260 LNRRSPRAYMISAHL

-315 ANYQLQNGSDST
+315 AKYQLQNESDSI

-336 RTNSEDDYLKV
+336 RTNSDDDYLKA

-353 GDLNFDYSEYSLAG
+353 GDLNFDYSEYSVAG

-404 QDNDSILSVVAMS
+404 QDNDSILSIVAMS
-417 DADKETYFQSYIET
+417 EADKEVYFQSYIET
-431 LKLEE
+431 LKREQ
-436 EASEKAAASSGSA
+436 EASDKAAVSTGSA
-449 LGASQNIVTKK
+449 LVSSQTIGTKK
-460 GKSFYFYN
+460 GKTFYFYN
-468 PTTVAFGKNEFIRI
+468 PTTVAFGKNDFIRI

-487 LEPNWRWSSKS
+487 LESNWRWSSRS
-498 TKSDSEAPDEEAKA
+498 SQLDSKPTDEIAKA
-512 AEAIEEE
+512 AEEE

-564 YKLAKDKLEQLL
+564 YKRAKDKLEQLL
-576 KQDPEERL
+576 KQNPEERL

-589 YNLYKLYA
+589 YNLYKIYA
-597 LLDLKRLQALIKSDI
+597 LLDLKRLQALVKSDI
-612 IENHPDSRYAEILLN
+612 IDNFPDSRYAEILLN
-627 PESALS
+627 PESALL
-633 NIENSPETRYNNLY
+633 NNENSPETLYNNLY
-647 AQFELGEYQQVIDG
+647 ADFELGEYQQVIDG
-661 CDLQIIRLDGDQ
+661 CDLQITRLDGDQ
-673 IVPKLELLKVTSKAR
+673 IVPKLELLKVTAKAR
-688 LFGFEAYK
+688 LFGFETYK

-701 VALNYPSSME
+701 VALNYPSSIE
-711 GKKAARM
+711 GKKAAQM

-728 AEFVQDSTQT
+728 KDFVQDSTQT

-744 KFEASE
+744 EFVASE
-750 TDKIKDFE
+750 TDEIKEFE
-758 EDLKIAVED
+758 AALKTAIEDV
-767 IDYFKLSVSKDR
+767 DYFKLSISKDR
-779 YDTNTI
+779 YNTNTI

-803 ILKNKNDFKISKSF
+803 ILKNKNDFIISKPF

-835 AYLET
+835 AYLKT

>member
-1 MKNIFNYIVV
+1 
-11 GIIIVLTV
+11 
-19 TSCSRKKDKF
+19 
-29 LNRSWHSL
+29 
-37 NTKYNVL
+37 VL

-827 VQIHKNLE
+827 VQIHKNLQ